1 MALPKRKFR
10 EIIFQL
16 TFSKDFNSDAD
27 AISSSAM
34 LDHMKVTKK
43 TLREAFDQVVLITE
57 RQKEVDALISKGSK
71 SYDFSR
77 ISRVE
82 RNILRLAVF
91 ELFFEK
97 SLPFKVIVSEAVRL
111 TRKFGTPDSGAF
123 VNAVLETIYKEEEK
137 NRCALTSACSTT
149 NP

>member
-10 EIIFQL
+10 EIVFQL

-27 AISSSAM
+27 AISSSTL

-43 TLREAFDQVVLITE
+43 ILREAFDQVTLLME
-57 RQKEVDALISKGSK
+57 RQTEIDALISKGSK
-71 SYDFSR
+71 SYDFNR

-97 SLPFKVIVSEAVRL
+97 TLPLK
-111 TRKFGTPDSGAF
+111 
-123 VNAVLETIYKEEEK
+123 
-137 NRCALTSACSTT
+137 
-149 NP
+149 